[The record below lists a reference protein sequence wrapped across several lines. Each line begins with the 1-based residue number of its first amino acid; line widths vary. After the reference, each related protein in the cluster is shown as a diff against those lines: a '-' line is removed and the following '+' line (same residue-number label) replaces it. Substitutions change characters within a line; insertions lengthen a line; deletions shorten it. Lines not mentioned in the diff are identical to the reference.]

1 MPICACVCFGVA
13 LLYARHQTK
22 MYTATAQLQ
31 FTANTL
37 PSQVAGVQQTQSVDP
52 EGDKATNVALVTTL
66 PVASLVAKSL
76 KLNISPS
83 QLLEQVTA
91 SNPQNDYIVNVSAT
105 NTDPHF
111 AANVANSF
119 AQQYVVYSQQQN
131 ESQLIKGEQL
141 IDKRYA
147 ELPANDNVNR
157 ANLRALYQKLLLT
170 QAVQTANAHVVNT
183 ATPPSSPSSP
193 KTKQLAAVALVLG
206 LLVGVGF
213 AFLLNLFDR
222 RVRSWEEFEELY
234 GMSTLASIPLVPR
247 LVPRRPRAPGELE
260 TAIEPFRILHNSL
273 SVLRSPRRVKT
284 VLVTSAIPG
293 EGKTTVAL
301 GLARAAA
308 LSGQEVILVEADL
321 RRPTLQQQLLQEGS
335 VRIGQGSL
343 ELSGES
349 RGLTSVLLDG
359 ANPLDLLTTS
369 MPGVERL
376 KLLFGGP
383 VNLAATNLM
392 RSGRLAKAFDLL
404 VSQADLVVID
414 SAPLLPVVDTQ
425 LLLDEVAID
434 ACLIVARVGT
444 TTREQARRARA
455 IFDRRQLSNTG
466 LVINGISEIADGS
479 YYGYGHEIAETTVA
493 QSGPTGPQNGSGL
506 SRPPSYP
513 QRFAIEHSA
522 PTGNQNGNDTA
533 SIDKWPAHGPIAPRD

>member
-1 MPICACVCFGVA
+1 
-13 LLYARHQTK
+13 
-22 MYTATAQLQ
+22 
-31 FTANTL
+31 
-37 PSQVAGVQQTQSVDP
+37 
-52 EGDKATNVALVTTL
+52 
-66 PVASLVAKSL
+66 
-76 KLNISPS
+76 
-83 QLLEQVTA
+83 
-91 SNPQNDYIVNVSAT
+91 
-105 NTDPHF
+105 
-111 AANVANSF
+111 
-119 AQQYVVYSQQQN
+119 
-131 ESQLIKGEQL
+131 
-141 IDKRYA
+141 
-147 ELPANDNVNR
+147 
-157 ANLRALYQKLLLT
+157 
-170 QAVQTANAHVVNT
+170 VQTANAQVVNT

-222 RVRSWEEFEELY
+222 RVKSWEEFEELY
-234 GMSTLASIPLVPR
+234 GMSALASIPL
-247 LVPRRPRAPGELE
+247 LPRRPRALGELE
-260 TAIEPFRILHNSL
+260 SAIEPFRILHNSL
-273 SVLRSPRRVKT
+273 SVLRSSHQVKT

-321 RRPTLQQQLLQEGS
+321 RRPTLKQQLLLHEGS
-335 VRIGQGSL
+335 VRTGQGSL
-343 ELSGES
+343 ELGGDS

-359 ANPLDLLTTS
+359 TNPLDLLTHS
-369 MPGVERL
+369 MPDLERL
-376 KLLFGGP
+376 KFLFGGP
-383 VNLAATNLM
+383 VNLTATNLM

-404 VSQADLVVID
+404 ASHVDLVVID

-455 IFDRRQLSNTG
+455 IFDRRQLSSTG

-479 YYGYGHEIAETTVA
+479 YYGYGHETEETAVT
-493 QSGPTGPQNGSGL
+493 QSGLAGPQNGSGSGL

-513 QRFAIEHSA
+513 KRFAIEHNA
-522 PTGNQNGNDTA
+522 PASSQDGNGAA
-533 SIDKWPAHGPIAPRD
+533 SISEWSARSSVDASG